1 MKFSLSSLFLATII
15 SSSSLSNAHQQK
27 VPDFKELMKNDKDT
41 SFMDM
46 LNKVLDNTVSDID
59 LGFSSSFGFGR
70 SDDTEED
77 LSPHIV
83 NGVEVD
89 PPRRYEYM
97 VSLQAEGYGHFCG
110 GMLIEPG
117 WVLSAA
123 HCQGLATHVHIGR
136 HNLEDDSEDFEEFQ
150 VGLEIPHPDYDSY
163 TIANDVMLIK
173 IIGESSFQPLKIND
187 GSDSSLTADEADVT
201 AMGWGT
207 FRSGGRRL
215 ACKLQ
220 EVVVDIVDNEEC
232 NASDRYDGEITEDMM
247 CAARDGKDSCQGDS
261 GGPLISRGSDA
272 STDVLV
278 GVVSWGYGCAC
289 SRYPGVYSRVEYFYD
304 WIKENQVT
312 PSPTISA
319 VPTSAPTPCSSD
331 SVGISVMV
339 KTDDYP
345 EETSWVLQHDDG
357 TVVEE
362 VFVGEYEDRETVH
375 NHFMCLSSSSSCFKF
390 TISDSYGDGICCSY
404 GGGMYEIHVDGEL
417 KASGG
422 EFGSSKTESFCS

>member
-1 MKFSLSSLFLATII
+1 MG
-15 SSSSLSNAHQQK
+15 
-27 VPDFKELMKNDKDT
+27 
-41 SFMDM
+41 M
-46 LNKVLDNTVSDID
+46 LNKVLDNTVSNID

-70 SDDTEED
+70 SEDED

-83 NGVEVD
+83 NGIEVD

-97 VSLQAEGYGHFCG
+97 VSLQENGFGHFCG

-123 HCQGLATHVHIGR
+123 HCQGVANKVHIGR

-150 VGLEIPHPDYDSY
+150 VEKEIPHPDYDPF
-163 TIANDVMLIK
+163 TLANDIMLIK
-173 IIGESSFQPLKIND
+173 INGESSFQPLEIND

-201 AMGWGT
+201 VIGWGT

-232 NASDRYDGEITEDMM
+232 NASDRYNGEVTEDMV

-278 GVVSWGYGCAC
+278 GIVSWGYGCAC

-304 WIKENQVT
+304 WIKENQLT
-312 PSPTISA
+312 SSPTISS

-331 SVGISVMV
+331 SVDISVIV
-339 KTDDYP
+339 KTDEFP
-345 EETSWVLQHDDG
+345 GETSWVLQHDDG

-362 VFVGEYEDRETVH
+362 VFIGEYEDGNTVH
-375 NHFMCLSSSSSCFKF
+375 NHFMCPPSSSCFKF

-417 KASGG
+417 IASGDD
-422 EFGSSKTESFCS
+422 FDSSKTESFCS